1 MNNNK
6 KSRII
11 KLIIISLILLI
22 FTIELIIPLGV
33 AIAVLY
39 IIPLVI
45 SYTLSKNKI
54 ITFTIVSTSLTIID
68 TAIYYNTKVHYNVFA
83 NRALSILTIWISYF
97 IILQYKDIRIQKDT
111 EKEKHQNSISEV
123 LFKVPHQVRS
133 PICRIQG
140 LINHVD
146 SQNIS
151 KEELESIS
159 IYLKDSVTEL
169 DTFTRT
175 LSDFLVK
182 IRIENSYV
190 QADSN

>member
-1 MNNNK
+1 M
-6 KSRII
+6 IA
-11 KLIIISLILLI
+11 
-22 FTIELIIPLGV
+22 PLGT

-39 IIPLVI
+39 IVPLVI

-54 ITFTIVSTSLTIID
+54 ITFAILSTTLTIID
-68 TAIYYNTKVHYNVFA
+68 TAIYYNTEVHYNVFT

-97 IILQYKDIRIQKDT
+97 IILRYKDIRIQKEI
-111 EKEKHQNSISEV
+111 EKEKYLNSITEV
-123 LFKVPHQVRS
+123 LFKVSHQVRS

-146 SQNIS
+146 SHNIS

-175 LSDFLVK
+175 LTDFLVK
-182 IRIENSYV
+182 IRIENTYG
-190 QADSN
+190 QTNSN

>member
-22 FTIELIIPLGV
+22 FTIELIVPLGV